1 MRISIVGAGAIGTT
15 IAVRLAMADHHVS
28 VLARGAT
35 LQAIRE
41 RGLRLHD
48 LEGTHTARP
57 AASDDPAALGPQD
70 IVFVCTKT
78 TALAEV
84 LPLLG
89 PMLGPDTIVVPAIN
103 GFPWWFSDGS
113 SGSSSGGAGAQPER
127 RPLAT
132 LDPDG
137 VLARAV
143 PAAQLVG
150 CVVYITAETLAPGV
164 VRANNPH
171 RLIVGEIDHRA
182 SPRAQQLAVVLSGAG
197 IATEATASIRDVV
210 WTKVLSNLSSN
221 PLSVLTGAT
230 LEQIYGLPSM
240 RPLVKK
246 ILGEAMLT
254 AAAYGARL
262 PFDPDTFIARGAG
275 MGAVRTSMLQD
286 YEAGRPLEL
295 AAIGDAVLELAA
307 RKGIPMETTADIIAL
322 ARLRSE
328 RREPGA
334 ATLPSRT
341 E

>member
-35 LQAIRE
+35 LQAIHE

-84 LPLLG
+84 LPRLG
-89 PMLGPDTIVVPAIN
+89 PMLGPETIVVPAIN
-103 GFPWWFSDGS
+103 GVPWWFSDGS
-113 SGSSSGGAGAQPER
+113 SSGAGAQPER
-127 RPLAT
+127 RPLAA

-182 SPRAQQLAVVLSGAG
+182 SPRAQQLAAVLSGAG

-322 ARLRSE
+322 VRLRSE
-328 RREPGA
+328 RRERGA
-334 ATLPSRT
+334 ALPPRT

>member
-15 IAVRLAMADHHVS
+15 IGVRLAMAGHDLS
-28 VLARGAT
+28 ILARGAT
-35 LQAIRE
+35 LRAIRE

-48 LEGTHTARP
+48 LEGSHTAQPR
-57 AASDDPAALGPQD
+57 ASEDPAALGRQD

-78 TALAEV
+78 TALADV
-84 LPLLG
+84 LPQLA
-89 PMLGPDTIVVPAIN
+89 PMLGPDTVVVPAIN
-103 GFPWWFSDGS
+103 GVPWWFFD
-113 SGSSSGGAGAQPER
+113 GAGAHRQ
-127 RPLAT
+127 PLAA

-143 PAAQLVG
+143 PAENLVG
-150 CVVYITAETLAPGV
+150 CVVYITAETLAPGE

-171 RLIVGEIDHRA
+171 RLVVGEIGDRPGERA
-182 SPRAQQLAVVLSGAG
+182 RRLAALLSEAG
-197 IATEATASIRDVV
+197 IATEATECIRDVV

-262 PFDPDTFIARGAG
+262 PFDPDTFMARGAG

-328 RREPGA
+328 QRGQHGTA
-334 ATLPSRT
+334 LASHNA
-341 E
+341 

>member
-84 LPLLG
+84 LPRLG

-103 GFPWWFSDGS
+103 GIPWWFSDDAGTS
-113 SGSSSGGAGAQPER
+113 GAGAQPER
-127 RPLAT
+127 RSLAT

-182 SPRAQQLAVVLSGAG
+182 SPRAQQLAAMLSGAG

-328 RREPGA
+328 RREQGA
-334 ATLPSRT
+334 AASPPRT

>member
-15 IAVRLAMADHHVS
+15 IAVRLAMAGHDVS

-35 LQAIRE
+35 LQAIQE

-48 LEGTHTARP
+48 PEGTHTAHP
-57 AASDDPAALGPQD
+57 AASDDPAVLGPQD
-70 IVFVCTKT
+70 IVFVSTKI

-84 LPLLG
+84 LPRLG
-89 PMLGPDTIVVPAIN
+89 PLLGPDTIVVPAIN
-103 GFPWWFSDGS
+103 GVPWWFFDG
-113 SGSSSGGAGAQPER
+113 AAAQPER
-127 RPLAT
+127 RSLAT

-182 SPRAQQLAVVLSGAG
+182 SPRAQQLATLLSGAG

-307 RKGIPMETTADIIAL
+307 RKGIPMDTTADIIAL

-328 RREPGA
+328 QREQGGA
-334 ATLPSRT
+334 ALSLRT

>member
-1 MRISIVGAGAIGTT
+1 MRVSIVGAGAIGTT
-15 IAVRLAMADHHVS
+15 IGVRLAGAGHAVS
-28 VLARGAT
+28 ILARGAT
-35 LQAIRE
+35 LRAIHAD
-41 RGLRLHD
+41 GLRLHD
-48 LEGTHTARP
+48 LEGTHTAQP
-57 AASDDPAALGPQD
+57 PASDDPLVLGPQD

-84 LPLLG
+84 LPRLG

-103 GFPWWFSDGS
+103 GVPWWYVDG
-113 SGSSSGGAGAQPER
+113 AATQP
-127 RPLAT
+127 LTA

-143 PAAQLVG
+143 PAAQLLG
-150 CVVYITAETLAPGV
+150 CVVYITAEALAPAV

-171 RLIVGEIDHRA
+171 RLIVGEIDGGHSA
-182 SPRAQQLAVVLSGAG
+182 RAQRLAAMLGEAG
-197 IATEATASIRDVV
+197 IATEATDRIRDFV
-210 WTKVLSNLSSN
+210 WTKILSNLSSN

-295 AAIGDAVLELAA
+295 PAIGDAVLELAA

-328 RREPGA
+328 GRAP
-334 ATLPSRT
+334 LY
-341 E
+341 

>member
-15 IAVRLAMADHHVS
+15 IAVRLAMAGHDVS
-28 VLARGAT
+28 VMARGAT
-35 LQAIRE
+35 LQAIQE

-48 LEGTHTARP
+48 LEGTHTAHP
-57 AASDDPAALGPQD
+57 AASDDPAVLGRQD
-70 IVFVCTKT
+70 IVFVSTKT

-84 LPLLG
+84 LPRLG

-103 GFPWWFSDGS
+103 GVPWWFFDG
-113 SGSSSGGAGAQPER
+113 AAAQPER
-127 RPLAT
+127 RSLAT

-182 SPRAQQLAVVLSGAG
+182 SPRAQQLAALLSGAG

-286 YEAGRPLEL
+286 YEAGRSLEL

-307 RKGIPMETTADIIAL
+307 RKGIPMDTTADIIAL

-328 RREPGA
+328 QREQAGA
-334 ATLPSRT
+334 ALSPRA